1 MKKLTEYSES
11 LGLSKSNLGVYR
23 MNRGFGKK
31 TKPSVV
37 YEAYKKELE
46 TQKDARNE
54 LQEIYYELR
63 DSRGAT
69 EGCQDLGDIA
79 TTCTRLCSLNV
90 IRSDLIGLD
99 DVLVI
104 EANTVV
110 VTIDHHQHHVPTRCK
125 DTLSGLKVIQLLIQ
139 CQFQT
144 SRCLFSDHSN
154 G

>member
-63 DSRGAT
+63 DSRGDTTLFARYLVSKLIIGT
-69 EGCQDLGDIA
+69 EKSLRQILEHSFQNLDG
-79 TTCTRLCSLNV
+79 RLVGSKYTERHIKIINAYK
-90 IRSDLIGLD
+90 
-99 DVLVI
+99 
-104 EANTVV
+104 EW
-110 VTIDHHQHHVPTRCK
+110 
-125 DTLSGLKVIQLLIQ
+125 
-139 CQFQT
+139 
-144 SRCLFSDHSN
+144 RCLTSS
-154 G
+154 

>member
-63 DSRGAT
+63 DSRGDTTLFARYLVSKLIIGT
-69 EGCQDLGDIA
+69 EKSLRQILEHSFQNLDG
-79 TTCTRLCSLNV
+79 RLVGSKYTERHIKIINAYK
-90 IRSDLIGLD
+90 
-99 DVLVI
+99 
-104 EANTVV
+104 EW
-110 VTIDHHQHHVPTRCK
+110 RCM
-125 DTLSGLKVIQLLIQ
+125 TYS
-139 CQFQT
+139 
-144 SRCLFSDHSN
+144 
-154 G
+154 